1 MGQIDRIQKARD
13 KYCDYTDEWERNFK
27 IFRKVIEESVPKH
40 LEPQK
45 KAEVCEHIWKFSCWE
60 YFCEKCKNHIDERD
74 WNKSEPQ
81 QEDKKIE
88 MVEFKYMDMNSYNT
102 PNSIVWNLR
111 EIEKKI
117 NEIIT
122 YLNNREESCFIFN
135 ISNAR

>member
-1 MGQIDRIQKARD
+1 MWQIVEDIMEDIKAISYYMYHNWHWKD
-13 KYCDYTDEWERNFK
+13 
-27 IFRKVIEESVPKH
+27 IEVVGFLPLEKLLQKH

-45 KAEVCEHIWKFSCWE
+45 KAEKMKHQTFYLW
-60 YFCEKCKNHIDERD
+60 D
-74 WNKSEPQ
+74 WTISWYDIILQTKVFTWQKIKSEPQ

-122 YLNNREESCFIFN
+122 YLNNR
-135 ISNAR
+135 